1 MVLRTTKTTCSITG
15 FQSLDVVNNTPAYS
29 QIQTFTGS
37 YTTNFFGSGTAMSQ
51 DGNYLVISESGYS
64 TSRGQ
69 VMVYLWNGSQ
79 YVLQTTISGTTN
91 GNYWG
96 GGVALNSDGTY
107 LAISTVSNI
116 PTNNYGSVRIYIRS
130 GTSWTLQQVIQS
142 GVAQILTAFGRSMSF
157 STAGDQL
164 IIGASQ
170 EGTSNLP
177 GAIYMFSRT
186 GTTWTQD
193 ATFKGSFPA
202 LSGLGISVD
211 TNSTGNIAVS
221 GAGGGTTGPSWYTRS
236 GSTWTYAGSIAAA
249 AAGSTRCSLTND
261 GNYWS
266 INQYIYYPVNAYTSF
281 SLAGTAAPTSVAG
294 ILSKDSNYFINDS
307 ELFPM
312 VYSRNVNNWD
322 FFASYFTYPAGG
334 FICSS
339 NLTGDRFACFY
350 TVPADGFTQGIV
362 SIIIKN

>member
-1 MVLRTTKTTCSITG
+1 MVLKTTKTTCSITG
-15 FQSLDVVNNTPAYS
+15 FQSLDVINSTPAYS
-29 QIQTFTGS
+29 QIQTFTGD
-37 YTTNFFGSGTAMSQ
+37 YTTNFFGEYTAMSQ
-51 DGNYLVISESGYS
+51 DGNYLVISEYGYS

-79 YVLQTTISGTTN
+79 YVLQTTISGTTA
-91 GNYWG
+91 GHEWG
-96 GGVALNSDGTY
+96 RGVALNSDGTY
-107 LAISTVSNI
+107 LAISTRSNS

-142 GVAQILTAFGRSMSF
+142 GVAQIQTAFGRSMSF
-157 STAGDQL
+157 STVGDQL
-164 IIGASQ
+164 IIGDNQ

-186 GTTWTQD
+186 GSTWTQD

-202 LSGLGISVD
+202 HFGLGVSVD

-221 GAGGGTTGPSWYTRS
+221 GVGGGTTGASWYTRS
-236 GSTWTYAGSIAAA
+236 GSTWTYAGSIA
-249 AAGSTRCSLTND
+249 GGESICSLTND

-266 INQYIYYPVNAYTSF
+266 INNEIYYPVNTWSSF
-281 SLAGTAAPTSVAG
+281 SSAGTFQRG
-294 ILSKDSNYFINDS
+294 IMSKDGNYFINQS
-307 ELFPM
+307 ELSPM
-312 VYSRNVNNWD
+312 AYSRNVNNWD

-334 FICSS
+334 FISSS
-339 NLTGDRFACFY
+339 NLTSDRFACFH